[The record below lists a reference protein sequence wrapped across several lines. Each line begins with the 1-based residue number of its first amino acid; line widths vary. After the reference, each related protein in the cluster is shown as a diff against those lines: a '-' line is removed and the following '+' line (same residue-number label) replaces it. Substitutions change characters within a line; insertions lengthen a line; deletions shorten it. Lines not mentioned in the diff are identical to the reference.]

1 MTRFLLVFLICGL
14 FLLAVL
20 GALAEIFRG
29 RRPVLL
35 PRREPALA

>member
-1 MTRFLLVFLICGL
+1 MTRFLLAFFIFGL

-20 GALAEIFRG
+20 GALVEIFRG
-29 RRPVLL
+29 RRPALL